1 MYTEDQ
7 ISILRS
13 KLSTL
18 RTLKNDQHYM
28 TVGKPNAITINM
40 TNCSNVTVGN
50 TEVLNSICKIVNDYL
65 SNRIRF
71 LTDEIENTIIIN
83 PSKL

>member
-1 MYTEDQ
+1 MYTEEQ
-7 ISILRS
+7 LSSLRS
-13 KLSTL
+13 KLSML
-18 RTLKNDQHYM
+18 KTLKNDQHYM

-50 TEVLNSICKIVNDYL
+50 TELLKSICKIVNDYL
-65 SNRIRF
+65 TNRIRV